1 MERARAVDDDDDEE
15 TGKEIALL
23 QGFAPNIERS
33 LFEARRIFLYG
44 EINQRVARDVTQRLV
59 AMAAVSGD
67 PITIFLN
74 SQGGHVEAGDTIHD
88 MIRFVTP
95 KVRMIGTGW
104 VASAGAHIFLAPPR
118 EDRFCLPN
126 TRFMLH
132 QPRGGVYGQA
142 MDIGIEAQEIIKMR
156 KRLNQ
161 IIARQTGQ
169 PLEKVEKDTDRNY
182 WMGAD
187 AAVEYGIV
195 GRVITN
201 ESEIGS

>member
-1 MERARAVDDDDDEE
+1 MERARAVDEDDEE
-15 TGKEIALL
+15 TGKEIAVL

-59 AMAAVSGD
+59 AMASVSGD

-182 WMGAD
+182 WMGAE

-201 ESEIGS
+201 EAEIQKG

>member
-1 MERARAVDDDDDEE
+1 MADVDDEE
-15 TGKEIALL
+15 AGSEVTWL
-23 QGFAPNIERS
+23 QGFAPTIERS

-95 KVRMIGTGW
+95 QVRMIGTGW
-104 VASAGAHIFLAPPR
+104 VASAGAHIFLAAER
-118 EDRFCLPN
+118 ENRFCLPN

-182 WMGAD
+182 WMGAE

-195 GRVITN
+195 GRVISN
-201 ESEIGS
+201 EAEIEKR

>member
-1 MERARAVDDDDDEE
+1 MDEE
-15 TGKEIALL
+15 NGSEIAALS
-23 QGFAPNIERS
+23 GFSPNIERS

-44 EINQRVARDVTQRLV
+44 EINQRVARDITQRLV

-95 KVRMIGTGW
+95 KVRIVGTGW
-104 VASAGAHIFLAPPR
+104 VASAGAHIYLAPPR
-118 EDRFCLPN
+118 EDRYCLPN

-182 WMGAD
+182 WMTAE

-195 GRVITN
+195 GRVIAN
-201 ESEIGS
+201 EAEVGK

>member
-1 MERARAVDDDDDEE
+1 MQNARAVDDEE
-15 TGKEIALL
+15 AGSEITWL

-33 LFEARRIFLYG
+33 LFVARRIFLYG

-59 AMAAVSGD
+59 AMASVSGD

-104 VASAGAHIFLAPPR
+104 VASAGAHIYLAAER

-161 IIARQTGQ
+161 IIAKQTGQ

-182 WMGAD
+182 WMGAE

-195 GRVITN
+195 GRVIT
-201 ESEIGS
+201 SEAEIEA

>member
-1 MERARAVDDDDDEE
+1 MDEE
-15 TGKEIALL
+15 TGSELAALQAL
-23 QGFAPNIERS
+23 SPNIERS

-44 EINQRVARDVTQRLV
+44 EINQRVARDITQRLV
-59 AMAAVSGD
+59 AMASVSGD

-88 MIRFVTP
+88 MIQFVMP
-95 KVRMIGTGW
+95 KVRIIGTGW

-161 IIARQTGQ
+161 IIAKQTGQ

-182 WMGAD
+182 WMGAE

-195 GRVITN
+195 GRVIST
-201 ESEIGS
+201 EAEIEKR

>member
-1 MERARAVDDDDDEE
+1 MARSSGSLISRQQSLANRYVES
-15 TGKEIALL
+15 GSR
-23 QGFAPNIERS
+23 GGWRS
-33 LFEARRIFLYG
+33 
-44 EINQRVARDVTQRLV
+44 
-59 AMAAVSGD
+59 
-67 PITIFLN
+67 
-74 SQGGHVEAGDTIHD
+74 
-88 MIRFVTP
+88 
-95 KVRMIGTGW
+95 GW

-182 WMGAD
+182 WMGAE

-195 GRVITN
+195 GRVITR
-201 ESEIGS
+201 EAEI

>member
-1 MERARAVDDDDDEE
+1 MDEE
-15 TGKEIALL
+15 AGSELVAA
-23 QGFAPNIERS
+23 QGFPPNIERS

-44 EINQRVARDVTQRLV
+44 EINQRVARDITQRLV
-59 AMAAVSGD
+59 AMASVSGD

-88 MIRFVTP
+88 MIQFVTP
-95 KVRMIGTGW
+95 KVRIIGTGW

-161 IIARQTGQ
+161 IIAKQTGQ

-182 WMGAD
+182 WMGAE
-187 AAVEYGIV
+187 AAVQYGIV
-195 GRVITN
+195 GRVIAA
-201 ESEIGS
+201 EAEIEAR

>member
-1 MERARAVDDDDDEE
+1 MAAMDDEE
-15 TGKEIALL
+15 AGPEITWM

-67 PITIFLN
+67 PITLFLN

-104 VASAGAHIFLAPPR
+104 VASAGAHIFLASER
-118 EDRFCLPN
+118 ENRFCLPN

-182 WMGAD
+182 WMGAE

-195 GRVITN
+195 GRVIAN
-201 ESEIGS
+201 EAEIEKR